1 MSDPPKLKRV
11 HRLDSIPVSDTYFTA
26 EGYLVDHPIVTSVG
40 IFEYLKGGKIHR
52 ELRLPENVFDPESLA
67 SYKGKPI
74 IITHQAGE
82 VNKNNVQREA
92 IGTIMS
98 EGYQDGDDV
107 RAEIVIHNT
116 DAMQRSGL
124 KELSLGYSVDL
135 DETPGVW
142 NGQPY
147 DAIQTNIRINHL
159 ALVEAARAGEQARL
173 NIDSRDPEIL
183 QGGKKVM
190 SVPKKTERRDG
201 AMTPEELQDAVGKFQ
216 ARKADRLAAANGGGG
231 NPAAAPAA
239 PAQAPAAAPAAAPV
253 PAGAADGEGCTDKV
267 QMVRDRRDRRDSAGD
282 PGTTEEAMGVIAQQD
297 EDIGTLLE
305 VIETL
310 QAEKDFGA
318 SAPAA
323 TTDGDDTPP
332 SDEPKQDSDDGEGKT
347 LNADSADKLF
357 RERLEVV
364 RLGDKLHMDGLEG
377 MTLVDAK
384 KAIIQ
389 KVNPSMRLDGKSPA
403 YIQAAYDLAK
413 ETAMARKDTSYQ
425 RGQMMNHDGVTKK
438 FAADG
443 AATTGADAARQRML
457 DRIEENGGKQ

>member
-332 SDEPKQDSDDGEGKT
+332 SDEPKQDGDDGE
-347 LNADSADKLF
+347 
-357 RERLEVV
+357 RR
-364 RLGDKLHMDGLEG
+364 
-377 MTLVDAK
+377 
-384 KAIIQ
+384 
-389 KVNPSMRLDGKSPA
+389 
-403 YIQAAYDLAK
+403 QA
-413 ETAMARKDTSYQ
+413 
-425 RGQMMNHDGVTKK
+425 VP
-438 FAADG
+438 G
-443 AATTGADAARQRML
+443 AA
-457 DRIEENGGKQ
+457 GGRSPGR

>member
-1 MSDPPKLKRV
+1 MSETPKLKRV
-11 HRLDSIPVSDTYFTA
+11 MRLDSIPLGATYFTA

-40 IFEYLKGGKIHR
+40 IFEYLNPDGTTRR

-74 IITHQAGE
+74 IITHEAGV
-82 VNKNNVQREA
+82 VNKRNVQQEA

-116 DAMQRSGL
+116 DAMKRSGL
-124 KELSLGYSVDL
+124 KELSLGYSLDL

-190 SVPKKTERRDG
+190 STPKKTERRDG

-216 ARKADRLAAANGGGG
+216 ARKADRLAAANGGG
-231 NPAAAPAA
+231 NPPAAPVA
-239 PAQAPAAAPAAAPV
+239 PAQAPAATPAPAAPT
-253 PAGAADGEGCTDKV
+253 GAADGEGCTDKV
-267 QMVRDRRDRRDSAGD
+267 QMVKDRRDRRDSAGD

-318 SAPAA
+318 GAPAA
-323 TTDGDDTPP
+323 ATDGDDTPP
-332 SDEPKQDSDDGEGKT
+332 ADGPNKDGDDGEGKG

-364 RLGDKLHMDGLEG
+364 RLGDKLHMDGLES
-377 MTLVDAK
+377 MTLDQAK
-384 KAIIQ
+384 RAIIM
-389 KVNPSMRLDGKSPA
+389 KVNPAMRLDGKGSA
-403 YIQAAYDLAK
+403 YVQAAYDLAK
-413 ETAMARKDTSYQ
+413 ETAMARKDTDYQ
-425 RGQMMNHDGVTKK
+425 RGQMMNHDGVGGKK

-443 AATTGADAARQRML
+443 AATTGADAARQRMI
-457 DRIEENGGKQ
+457 DRTEENGGKQ